1 MSHRYWLRLDNAA
14 LIFPAIRRPGWSN
27 VFRESATLTED
38 IDPVILQEAAEDLQ
52 KRFPSLYVRLRAGM
66 FWFYLEDIRVPLR
79 VRKDFAYP
87 LTYMSKKEQK
97 ICCLR
102 ILYYQNRIAVEF
114 FHALTD
120 GNGAAVFLRTLV
132 ARYVELR
139 YEVKIPPE
147 KGVLDITQP
156 YTREELEDSF
166 QKYSGR
172 HAIRSTEP
180 NAYHIRGTRDKDGF
194 RHLITGVIPTKP
206 LLDAAHRYDVS
217 VTVFLAA
224 VMAKSVLDMQA
235 KRILRPFRKPVKI
248 TIAVDLR
255 RIFPSKTLRN
265 FALALNPGVDAR
277 FGPYDV
283 PDLCKII
290 KHQLSAEILPQLMA
304 ARIAENVQP
313 QRLLLLRIMPLPVKN
328 FVMRLVYNLRG
339 ESKGSLNISNL
350 GNVPIPE
357 VLTHYVKRLEFI
369 IGTQISYH
377 NNCSVIS
384 CGDVTCVNMIR
395 SIRETE
401 LERRFFSRLVE
412 LGVPVSIE
420 SNDPIEQGE

>member
-52 KRFPSLYVRLRAGM
+52 PRFPSLYVRLRAGV
-66 FWFYLEDIRVPLR
+66 FWFYLEDIRAPLQ

-87 LTYMSKKEQK
+87 LTYMSKEEQK
-97 ICCLR
+97 TCCLR
-102 ILYYQNRIAVEF
+102 ILYYKNRIAVEF

-139 YEVKIPPE
+139 YNVKIPAE
-147 KGVLDITQP
+147 KGVLDITEP
-156 YTREELEDSF
+156 YTQEEISDSF
-166 QKYSGR
+166 QKYSGK
-172 HAIRSTEP
+172 HAIRSKEP
-180 NAYHIRGTRDKDGF
+180 NAYHVGGTREKDGF
-194 RHLITGVIPTKP
+194 CHLITGVIPSGA
-206 LLDAAHRYDVS
+206 LLDTAHRYGVS

-224 VMAKSVLDMQA
+224 VMAKSVLDIQA
-235 KRILRPFRKPVKI
+235 KRVLRPFRKPVKI
-248 TIAVDLR
+248 TVAVDLR

-277 FGPYDV
+277 FGSYDV
-283 PDLCKII
+283 ADLCKVIR
-290 KHQLSAEILPQLMA
+290 HQLSAELLPQLMA

-313 QRLLLLRIMPLPVKN
+313 QRLLLLRMMPLPVKN
-328 FVMRLVYNLRG
+328 LVMRLVYNLRG

-357 VLTHYVKRLEFI
+357 ALSPYVKRLEFI
-369 IGTQISYH
+369 IGTQVTYH

-384 CGDVTCVNMIR
+384 CGDVTCINMIR

-401 LERRFFSRLVE
+401 LERRFFSQLVE
-412 LGVPVSIE
+412 LGVPVTIE
-420 SNDPIEQGE
+420 SNDRIDEGA